1 RLNKSP
7 ARKAL
12 ETPAVRIKNVG
23 GKIETGCWGD
33 SSSPMPWDD
42 ANSNTD
48 STTTEETTSMI
59 AENRSTTRVMAMGAS
74 QPPNKTASAPPLL
87 QTSTSNQISNDMVT
101 TKVDSVTSTWLTGR
115 RTNVK
120 AIAAPKMGNN
130 TDNGANVTTDKL
142 LTGDHQL
149 CVHQYEPQVIHVR

>member
-1 RLNKSP
+1 
-7 ARKAL
+7 
-12 ETPAVRIKNVG
+12 
-23 GKIETGCWGD
+23 
-33 SSSPMPWDD
+33 MPWAD

-48 STTTEETTSMI
+48 STTTEETTSMM

-87 QTSTSNQISNDMVT
+87 QTSTSSQISNHIVT

-120 AIAAPKMGNN
+120 AIAAPKMGYNP
-130 TDNGANVTTDKL
+130 DNGANVTTDKL
-142 LTGDHQL
+142 LSGGHPL
-149 CVHQYEPQVIHVR
+149 CVH